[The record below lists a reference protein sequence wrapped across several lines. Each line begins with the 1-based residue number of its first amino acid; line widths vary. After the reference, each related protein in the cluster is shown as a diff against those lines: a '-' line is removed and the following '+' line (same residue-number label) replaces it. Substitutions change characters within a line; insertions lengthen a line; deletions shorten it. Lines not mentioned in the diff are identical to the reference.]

1 MDWRA
6 LFLGSGSDIWTVIE
20 KAVLIASEDYPDELR
35 IRRDSITEQLYC
47 ASTSDFR
54 HMHLRN
60 VGLDA
65 SVENTM
71 RVENPMA
78 PSIPELEVRF
88 RDEQAGGGSSDE
100 RGMAF
105 GKDVD
110 DEDGRCTI
118 GRGEEDD
125 AEERDEAEML
135 ADEIEKEEKLTDQVW
150 ALRERLKS
158 IDLVGNRV
166 TMSSLFLCAKCH
178 AQVQVEHFPGFFTGP
193 ALQWTVFSLLHTTSY
208 TGLSKGTSCMRH
220 HMQSGAETD
229 RSPEGVKTCPGGS
242 VLNTATRLCC

>member
-1 MDWRA
+1 MDWLA
-6 LFLGSGSDIWTVIE
+6 LLLGSGSDIWTVIE

-35 IRRDSITEQLYC
+35 IRRDSITEHLYC

-54 HMHLRN
+54 HASLRN

-65 SVENTM
+65 LVKNTM

-100 RGMAF
+100 RATAV
-105 GKDVD
+105 GKDAD

-125 AEERDEAEML
+125 ADEMDEAEML
-135 ADEIEKEEKLTDQVW
+135 ADEIEKEEKLTNRVW

-158 IDLVGNRV
+158 IDLVGNGR
-166 TMSSLFLCAKCH
+166 SSPHFRNKCH
-178 AQVQVEHFPGFFTGP
+178 A
-193 ALQWTVFSLLHTTSY
+193 
-208 TGLSKGTSCMRH
+208 
-220 HMQSGAETD
+220 
-229 RSPEGVKTCPGGS
+229 
-242 VLNTATRLCC
+242 